1 MALQS
6 NDLFVVNR
14 AGTSYKLDYQSLQ
27 NALAYTLPT
36 ASGTQLG
43 GIKVGTH
50 LSIDSN
56 GVLSANLPGA
66 LVYKGTIAANAAA
79 PSGPASGDV
88 WITSSAGTLTGASW
102 GTLAGT
108 SVNSGDML
116 IYAGTKWDHVGSS
129 GGGGGGGV
137 TGVDVTA
144 PITKAGTAAQP
155 LIGVSTATDS
165 AAGVVQLANA
175 AAIAAGTAGRV
186 VDAAQLAAAAVVY
199 ASNAETISGTI
210 TNKAI
215 SPASGKAAYM
225 PLNLATL
232 TALP

>member
-1 MALQS
+1 MALQN

-27 NALAYTLPT
+27 AALAYTLPT
-36 ASGTQLG
+36 SSGTVLG
-43 GIKVGTH
+43 GVKVGTN

-66 LVYKGTIAANAAA
+66 LVYKGTIANTA
-79 PSGPASGDV
+79 PAPGGVTSGSV
-88 WITSSAGTLTGASW
+88 YLLSSAGKLTDASW
-102 GTLAGT
+102 GVLQNTN
-108 SVNSGDML
+108 VNTGDML
-116 IYAGTKWDHVGSS
+116 VYTGTAWDHVGSA
-129 GGGGGGGV
+129 GGAGGV

-144 PITKAGTAAQP
+144 PVTKAGTAAQP
-155 LIGVSTATDS
+155 LIGVAAATTA
-165 AAGVVQLANA
+165 AAGVVQLADA
-175 AAIAAGTAGRV
+175 AAITNGTAGRV
-186 VDAAQLAAAAVVY
+186 VDAAQLAAAAVTY
-199 ASNAETISGTI
+199 ASNAETIAGTI

-225 PLNLATL
+225 PLNLTTL

>member
-1 MALQS
+1 MALQN

-27 NALAYTLPT
+27 NALAYTLPA

-66 LVYKGTIAANAAA
+66 LIYKGTVAANAAA
-79 PSGPASGDV
+79 PNSPASGDV
-88 WITSSAGTLTGASW
+88 WLTSSAGTLTGASW

-155 LIGVSTATDS
+155 LIGISDATTTAKG
-165 AAGVVQLANA
+165 AVQLADA
-175 AAIAAGTAGRV
+175 TAITAGTAGRV

-199 ASNAETISGTI
+199 ASTADTTAGTI
-210 TNKAI
+210 TNKAVT
-215 SPASGKAAYM
+215 PAGGKAAYM
-225 PLNLATL
+225 PLNITTL